1 MNVELGDRTL
11 SFCFGKKRLHNFISG
26 NTSIGTRHLYW
37 ILIGPSIAVYVLLFK
52 TAIDVRVQYVQCTVF
67 AEECN
72 AAAYMIIRLLL
83 VIYKTNDQIIAT
95 PRGCAYY

>member
-1 MNVELGDRTL
+1 MYLTQTHVE
-11 SFCFGKKRLHNFISG
+11 
-26 NTSIGTRHLYW
+26 Y
-37 ILIGPSIAVYVLLFK
+37 LICKVLLFK
-52 TAIDVRVQYVQCTVF
+52 TAVYIRVQYVQCTVF